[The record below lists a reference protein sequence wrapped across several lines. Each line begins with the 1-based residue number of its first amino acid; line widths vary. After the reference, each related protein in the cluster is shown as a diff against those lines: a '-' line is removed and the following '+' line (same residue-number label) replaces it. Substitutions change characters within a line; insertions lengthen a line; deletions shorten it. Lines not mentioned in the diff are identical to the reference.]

1 MALLDIEFI
10 QKFVWLMHFFIL
22 YRIIAEA
29 AKVADMGILSWVILG
44 LIVGVIAKFIIPGKD
59 PGGILVTIG
68 LGVAG
73 AFIGG
78 YIGST
83 LGIGD
88 VTGFDIQS
96 LVIAVGGSIF
106 LLMIHRLFLKR

>member
-1 MALLDIEFI
+1 
-10 QKFVWLMHFFIL
+10 
-22 YRIIAEA
+22 
-29 AKVADMGILSWVILG
+29 MGILSWVILG
-44 LIVGVIAKFIIPGKD
+44 LIVGVIAKFIMPGKD

-78 YIGST
+78 YVGSA

-88 VTGFDIQS
+88 VAGFDVRS